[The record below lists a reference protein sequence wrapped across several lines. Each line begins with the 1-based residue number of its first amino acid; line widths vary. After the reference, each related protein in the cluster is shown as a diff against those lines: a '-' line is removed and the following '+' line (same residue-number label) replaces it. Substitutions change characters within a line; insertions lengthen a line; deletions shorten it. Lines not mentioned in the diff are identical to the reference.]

1 MISPIGSQ
9 QLASLVGQAM
19 YQDDHCARAH
29 GIVLEEIAPGR
40 ARMSMPVRADMANS
54 HGICHG
60 GMMFT
65 LADAC
70 FAYACNSYN
79 HVTVAAGC
87 DIVFPNPAKL
97 GDILTA
103 LAEEKYVKGRSGV
116 YDVTVTTQEGT
127 VVALFRGHSRRLQGA
142 VLGGTAG
149 SSEA

>member
-1 MISPIGSQ
+1 MISPVNQQ
-9 QLASLVGQAM
+9 QLAELVGQAM
-19 YQDDHCARAH
+19 FRDDVCARSH
-29 GIVLEEIAPGR
+29 GITLEEIAPGR
-40 ARMSMPVRADMANS
+40 ARMRMAVREDMANS

-97 GDILTA
+97 GDVLTA
-103 LAEEKYVKGRSGV
+103 VAEEKHTQGRSGV
-116 YDVTVTTQEGT
+116 YDVTVTTQDGT
-127 VVALFRGHSRRLQGA
+127 VVALFRGHSRRIQGA
-142 VLGGTAG
+142 VL
-149 SSEA
+149 